1 MAAGEEAPK
10 KKRKPAAPKEA
21 KPKRTRTPKLVRQR
35 VIWGVFNNSNARVQT
50 FPYPQKQEADEYAK
64 KMMADKGST
73 FFVQPIKEP
82 IEEKKD

>member
-1 MAAGEEAPK
+1 M
-10 KKRKPAAPKEA
+10 
-21 KPKRTRTPKLVRQR
+21 
-35 VIWGVFNNSNARVQT
+35 IWGVFNNSNARVQT
-50 FPYPQKQEADEYAK
+50 FPYPQKQEADDYAR